1 MEPLWKFKEIPQT
14 KEARLSRGSYLLWGE
29 AAEGRPSS
37 LKSFQNVYGILRESL
52 GTFGE
57 SLGNVWEI
65 PAECLWNLGGI
76 SRKSVETVL
85 GKFSSLKRASRSLAK
100 SGFFRPLWI
109 VLFTA

>member
-1 MEPLWKFKEIPQT
+1 
-14 KEARLSRGSYLLWGE
+14 LLWGE

-37 LKSFQNVYGILRESL
+37 LKSCQNIYGILRESL

-100 SGFFRPLWI
+100 TGFRVSLHSLYGFCCDQYHQDKVYMEI
-109 VLFTA
+109 V